1 MSEHLNAAQLQQLKA
16 SLLEQRDRL
25 LERGVVEITEDDQ
38 AEPMDNPEK
47 VSGEMARS
55 EQSALTDM
63 DRRRL
68 LEVQFALSRMDDG
81 SYGECEET
89 GDPIPFGRL
98 LAEPTTRYT
107 VEAQEEVEADATRAK
122 VIARDPGGAAY

>member
-1 MSEHLNAAQLQQLKA
+1 MSEHLNAAQLEQLKA
-16 SLLEQRDRL
+16 SLLAQRVRL

-47 VSGEMARS
+47 VSGEMARV

-68 LEVQFALSRMDDG
+68 VEVQFALARMSEG
-81 SYGECEET
+81 SYGECEES
-89 GDPIPFGRL
+89 GEAIPFDRL
-98 LAEPTTRYT
+98 VAEPTTRYT
-107 VEAQEEVEADATRAK
+107 VEAQELVEAEAL
-122 VIARDPGGAAY
+122 RDKAIGHDPDGAGY